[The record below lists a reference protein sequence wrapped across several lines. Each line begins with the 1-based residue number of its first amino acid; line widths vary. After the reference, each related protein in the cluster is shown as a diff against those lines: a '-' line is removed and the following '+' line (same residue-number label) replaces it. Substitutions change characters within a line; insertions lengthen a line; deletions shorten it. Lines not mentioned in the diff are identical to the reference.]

1 MTHYGPDVQGGATS
15 TYLSNYLTAV
25 SENFPRM
32 KRLHTIESSV
42 AARGKL
48 DVLPVNLDAN
58 ANNHV
63 GFNDPYI
70 KFRLSCIPGQF
81 FLIYQRC
88 L

>member
-15 TYLSNYLTAV
+15 TPLSNYLTAV
-25 SENFPRM
+25 SENFPRVN
-32 KRLHTIESSV
+32 RLHTIESSV

-58 ANNHV
+58 ANNHAGSTILTLNLDCLV
-63 GFNDPYI
+63 FQGNFW
-70 KFRLSCIPGQF
+70 
-81 FLIYQRC
+81 IYQRC